1 MRKGTFGVASHFTE
15 SPLSR
20 TLTPY
25 SSPIL
30 LLSLSAFLACG
41 GGGGKTDSSKGATTS
56 TPSASVQVTPSSV
69 SLSAGG
75 NQTFTAAL
83 SNGSGALQW
92 TATGGSITSGG
103 QYTAPMNAGTYTVRA
118 ALVSDP
124 KTFGEAQVVV
134 QASTAQTLTVTPGS
148 VTLGPNAAQSFTATL
163 SPGGTHPSVHWSAS
177 SGSIDV
183 NGNFTA
189 PSNAGTYAVRAELAS
204 DANVSGTAQVTVQS
218 SGSGDTAPPAI
229 QFTSPAE
236 GATVSG
242 ITAVSCN
249 ALDNVST
256 SQVELYVN
264 GQLLD
269 LARDGRPPES
279 PSGTT
284 TTFNFNTLLLS
295 NGTQTLK
302 AVAVDTSGNRS
313 EATLHLNVANPLAD
327 PSGSMTPV
335 TATVKAGGSVDLTA
349 VHAPNLQVCD
359 CDSFYRRMIVC
370 TGGTVDISSDDE
382 ATQTIH
388 VMFRAPQTPG
398 TYKVRVGSLDSPT
411 RFLES
416 TITVVADHTGPV
428 VSFTAP
434 SGTLSGIVP
443 LHATATDDSGTVQG
457 MQFLLDGKAWGSTG
471 QPALDSMDIPFNT
484 RLATNGSH
492 TLAVKAW
499 DLAGNVTTTPA
510 ATIQI
515 QNAATGPRDRAF
527 EAPAQVSGQVTVKLY
542 PTEAV
547 APGTTKLVTFGMP
560 FPRGS
565 VSSTDLSKIRVLKG
579 GSEIAAHVEMLTP
592 WRHLSDVAKDGTSVR
607 VARIQIQTSFSVD
620 NRSNPAVFASEPIT
634 VEWGMTARAMNVA
647 TLQDPRTGWHTAN
660 SGSYV
665 AADGVSEPDVY
676 AVLPAD
682 WLCQGILK
690 PGRMLP
696 MQASIPETR
705 MDPVSVAA
713 EAEHPAGF
721 RVQDLYVHNWFYTL
735 LNQDDSRVVDANQ
748 IHYKAPGDYEPWL
761 YDRSSAMY
769 VDYFRSGMLKPLREA
784 VRAAEFYGSK
794 LDANGFFTINTD
806 NPQDPKY
813 SYAEC
818 LAYTYWLTGDS
829 TKLDPMGRVLH
840 AFDDYELRWST
851 RLNFWTERHTG
862 FRLLAYAIHYE
873 VAGDAFSKTTLQ
885 TDVAS
890 LQWHQNGADGRIP
903 VDRIDGGLYH
913 LGDQH
918 AGDAEAWEF
927 VASPWMSILVVDPMI
942 RVYGV
947 GGGTNVA
954 NFIRRMGTFEK
965 AGVKITNH
973 YLDDAGGLA
982 QPDYM
987 TRYTGETS
995 AVDDGNCEHTPEGA
1009 AALAWA
1015 GYFAELQ
1022 GQPDPSLYQAA
1033 TECYF
1038 AYEANVRNWTRPA
1051 APPLG
1056 YSAYRVAPAR
1066 KYGWQVRTTNAL
1078 GWLMP

>member
-1 MRKGTFGVASHFTE
+1 MSAPISQR
-15 SPLSR
+15 
-20 TLTPY
+20 
-25 SSPIL
+25 IL
-30 LLSLSAFLACG
+30 LISLSALLACG
-41 GGGGKTDSSKGATTS
+41 GGGGGSVSSKGSTSS
-56 TPSASVQVTPSSV
+56 TPAASVSVAPANVTLSS
-69 SLSAGG
+69 GG
-75 NQTFTAAL
+75 SQTFTAAL
-83 SNGSGALQW
+83 SNASGSIQW
-92 TATGGSITSGG
+92 SATGGSINGSG
-103 QYTAPMNAGTYTVRA
+103 QYTAPTNAGTYTVRA
-118 ALVSDP
+118 ALASDP

-134 QASTAQTLTVTPGS
+134 QASTTQTLSVTPGS
-148 VTLGPNAAQSFTATL
+148 VTLGPGAAQSFTATL
-163 SPGGTHPSVHWSAS
+163 NPGGTHPAVHWSVS

-189 PSNAGTYAVRAELAS
+189 PNDPGAYAVRAELSSNAS
-204 DANVSGTAQVTVQS
+204 VSGTAQVTVQS
-218 SGSGDTAPPAI
+218 SGSGDSTPPSI
-229 QFTSPAE
+229 QFTSPAD

-242 ITAVSCN
+242 IVAVSCN
-249 ALDNVST
+249 SLDNVST
-256 SQVELYVN
+256 SQIELYVN

-269 LARDGRPPES
+269 LGRDGRPPES

-284 TTFNFNTLLLS
+284 TTFNFNTLLMS
-295 NGTQTLK
+295 NGAQTLR

-313 EATLHLNVANPLAD
+313 EALLHLNVANPLSD
-327 PSGSMTPV
+327 PSGSMTPA

-349 VHAPNLQVCD
+349 VHVPNLQVCD

-370 TGGTVDISSDDE
+370 TGGTVELSADDP

-388 VMFRAPQTPG
+388 VLFRAPRTPG
-398 TYKVRVGSLDSPT
+398 TYRVRVGSLDTPT
-411 RFLES
+411 HFLES
-416 TITVVADHTGPV
+416 TITVVADLTAPV
-428 VSFTAP
+428 ITFTAP

-443 LHATATDDSGTVQG
+443 IHATATDDSGTVQG
-457 MQFLLDGKAWGSTG
+457 MQFLLDGKAWGSVG
-471 QPALDSMDIPFNT
+471 QPGLASMDLPLNT
-484 RLATNGSH
+484 RLVSNGAH

-499 DLAGNVTTTPA
+499 DLAGNQTTTSA

-527 EAPAQVSGQVTVKLY
+527 EAPAQTSGQITVKLY
-542 PTEAV
+542 PTEIV
-547 APGTTKLVTFGMP
+547 APGAPRLVTFGMP

-565 VSSTDLSKIRVLKG
+565 VTAADLSKVRVLKG
-579 GSEIAAHVEMLTP
+579 GSEIAAHVELLTP
-592 WRHLSDVAKDGTSVR
+592 WRHLSDAAKDGTSVR
-607 VARIQIQTSFSVD
+607 VARIQIQNTFSVD

-634 VEWGMTARAMNVA
+634 VEWGMHTRSLDVA

-660 SGSYV
+660 SGSYL

-676 AVLPAD
+676 AVLPSD

-705 MDPVSVAA
+705 MDPVGVAA
-713 EAEHPAGF
+713 EAEHPGGF
-721 RVQDLYVHNWFYTL
+721 RVQDLHVHNWFYTL
-735 LNQDDSRVVDANQ
+735 LNQDDPRVVDANQ

-761 YDRSSAMY
+761 YDRASAMY

-873 VAGDAFSKTTLQ
+873 VAGDAFSKTTLL

-890 LQWHQNGADGRIP
+890 LEWHQNGADGRIP
-903 VDRIDGGLYH
+903 SAGRIDGGLYH

-947 GGGTNVA
+947 SGASDVA
-954 NFIRRMGTFEK
+954 SFIRRMGTFEK

-973 YLDDAGGLA
+973 YLDDPGGLA

-987 TRYTGETS
+987 TRYTGDTS

-1009 AALAWA
+1009 AVLAWA

-1022 GQPDPSLYQAA
+1022 GQPDPTLYQAA
-1033 TECYF
+1033 TDCYYS
-1038 AYEANVRNWTRPA
+1038 YEANVRNWTRPA